1 MEKAFQV
8 SILEKDE
15 TLRGIFPEIISG
27 DQFHVNCFAEE
38 DTLYAMTFVIS
49 VSLICVEL
57 VRHLF
62 FRCSR

>member
-38 DTLYAMTFVIS
+38 ETFVIS